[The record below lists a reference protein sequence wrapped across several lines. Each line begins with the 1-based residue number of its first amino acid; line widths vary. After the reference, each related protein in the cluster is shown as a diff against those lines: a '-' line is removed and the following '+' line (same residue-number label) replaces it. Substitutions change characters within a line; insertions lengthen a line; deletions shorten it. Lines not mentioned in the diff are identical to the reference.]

1 MFTNDRP
8 DKRQKATKVKCK
20 RDESITKTINVC
32 GICSS
37 LDEAFEFCWISFA
50 DEHNTLPK
58 LTRSNIKL
66 IKCAFGTPWLP
77 DLFCKHWFTSSVWNF
92 SRQVA
97 DVPPCKTSPAASSE
111 EQRLFSQAIPWST
124 SFNTHDLFPRSL
136 VGRGTADLLRKSW
149 VPISPK
155 LEDFIYLC
163 RELFLPLFVTKANCV
178 VFHASRKRHS
188 KNASSETSGGGPEEG
203 ELVPT
208 KKKSR
213 RTRESKE
220 PKNENTEPREE
231 GQRTPTPW
239 ACATLWFWWTD
250 RSRARNY
257 GAVVVSWDLVL
268 SVFGLWALLLRCR

>member
-1 MFTNDRP
+1 MNDRP

-37 LDEAFEFCWISFA
+37 LDEAFEFCWIWFA

-66 IKCAFGTPWLP
+66 NKFAFGTPWLP
-77 DLFCKHWFTSSVWNF
+77 DLL
-92 SRQVA
+92 RRVA

-124 SFNTHDLFPRSL
+124 TFNTHDFFPRSL

-155 LEDFIYLC
+155 LEDFIYLS
-163 RELFLPLFVTKANCV
+163 RELFLPLFDTKADWV
-178 VFHASRKRHS
+178 VFLASRKRHS

-268 SVFGLWALLLRCR
+268 SVFGLRALLLRWR